1 MDIDIHP
8 VPPPD
13 FVAVVDYEEIQDRIS
28 NNLSEDGDR
37 MFVREHHLP
46 IPN

>member
-1 MDIDIHP
+1 MDIGIHLAL
-8 VPPPD
+8 PPG
-13 FVAVVDYEEIQDRIS
+13 FVAAADYEGIQDRIS

-37 MFVREHHLP
+37 MFAHEHHLP